1 MRDDASGAICSPS
14 TSFHNFRVALA
25 DLPDSYASIDI
36 ICNIFFIALLCK
48 CIENLYST
56 HECSFDMHV
65 SCAVVAVAI
74 NAGTPQCPLAVDIH
88 CSITLVIAKDV
99 RLLFVS

>member
-1 MRDDASGAICSPS
+1 MRDDASAAICSPQHLF
-14 TSFHNFRVALA
+14 TIIRVALA

-36 ICNIFFIALLCK
+36 ICNIFLFALLCK

-88 CSITLVIAKDV
+88 CSITLVIVKDV